1 VNVTFLTPTR
11 LWLLLQGHP
20 GLLELTEK
28 AQWLVVSVINILEFL
43 GFDGLSDSDRDLFAK
58 FVSRVS
64 VVDLVS
70 GNGALM
76 AVIADLRKRK
86 AVKLPDAIVV
96 ASAALHRATLLTN
109 DTQLLKLAGRRTGLP
124 CGSVLA
130 DCLTLGV
137 GISDDGQA
145 LYQTTLHLDASR

>member
-1 VNVTFLTPTR
+1 MIADKMIAERWQVVA
-11 LWLLLQGHP
+11 LQLPFRRQAKDAVDG
-20 GLLELTEK
+20 
-28 AQWLVVSVINILEFL
+28 VSVINILEFL

-76 AVIADLRKRK
+76 AAIADLRKRK
-86 AVKLPDAIVV
+86 GVKFPDAIVV

-109 DTQLLKLAGRRTGLP
+109 DAQLLKLAADEPGYPAVPFWQLAQRLA
-124 CGSVLA
+124 SV
-130 DCLTLGV
+130 
-137 GISDDGQA
+137 
-145 LYQTTLHLDASR
+145 

>member
-1 VNVTFLTPTR
+1 MPGERYLLDTNAVVA
-11 LWLLLQGHP
+11 LLQGHP

-28 AQWLVVSVINILEFL
+28 AQWLGVSVINILEFL

-76 AVIADLRKRK
+76 AAIADVRKRK
-86 AVKLPDAIVV
+86 ALKLPDAIVV
-96 ASAALHRATLLTN
+96 ASAALYRATLLTH
-109 DTQLLKLAGRRTGLP
+109 DAQLLKLA
-124 CGSVLA
+124 A
-130 DCLTLGV
+130 DEPGYPAV
-137 GISDDGQA
+137 PF
-145 LYQTTLHLDASR
+145 

>member
-1 VNVTFLTPTR
+1 MPGERYLLDTNALVA
-11 LWLLLQGHP
+11 LLQGHK

-28 AQWLVVSVINILEFL
+28 AQWLGVSVINILEFL
-43 GFDGLSDSDRDLFAK
+43 GFDGLSDSDRELFAK

-76 AVIADLRKRK
+76 ATIADLRKRR
-86 AVKLPDAIVV
+86 AVKLADAIVV

-109 DTQLLKLAGRRTGLP
+109 DAQLLKLA
-124 CGSVLA
+124 A
-130 DCLTLGV
+130 DEPGYPAV
-137 GISDDGQA
+137 PF
-145 LYQTTLHLDASR
+145 

>member
-1 VNVTFLTPTR
+1 MARRRASGTAGTARCLVNVTFLTPTR

-43 GFDGLSDSDRDLFAK
+43 GFSGLSDSDRDLFAK

-76 AVIADLRKRK
+76 AAIADLRKRK
-86 AVKLPDAIVV
+86 AVKLPDVIVV
-96 ASAALHRATLLTN
+96 ASAALCYVYRI
-109 DTQLLKLAGRRTGLP
+109 R
-124 CGSVLA
+124 GSK
-130 DCLTLGV
+130 V
-137 GISDDGQA
+137 G
-145 LYQTTLHLDASR
+145 